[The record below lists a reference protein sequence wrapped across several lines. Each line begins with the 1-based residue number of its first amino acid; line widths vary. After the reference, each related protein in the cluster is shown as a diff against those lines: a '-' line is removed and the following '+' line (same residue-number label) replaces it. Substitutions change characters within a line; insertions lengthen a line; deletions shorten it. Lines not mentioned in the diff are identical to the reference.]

1 MQPGNLYIIFPA
13 VGDLPAKGIW
23 FIWKAIKEGSL
34 LYLNLHLTKKVT
46 QQETA
51 PGQQL
56 SLDTEWEDQP
66 SASTSADEE
75 VPEEI
80 SARVLRRILI
90 FSGIPTFTGFLSL
103 PLFYYLKVVKHLD
116 IPTYA
121 VYLASF
127 CTFGVGILGISYG
140 AISSSWTAAEGSR
153 LGIEEFK
160 KNLPIAIDRMRGR

>member
-1 MQPGNLYIIFPA
+1 
-13 VGDLPAKGIW
+13 
-23 FIWKAIKEGSL
+23 
-34 LYLNLHLTKKVT
+34 

-51 PGQQL
+51 SRQPLQV
-56 SLDTEWEDQP
+56 DAVWEEQP
-66 SASTSADEE
+66 SASTSDEE

-80 SARVLRRILI
+80 SARILRRIII

-103 PLFYYLKVVKHLD
+103 PLFYYLKVVQHWD

-140 AISSSWTAAEGSR
+140 AISSSWSAAEGSK
-153 LGIEEFK
+153 LGIEQFK
-160 KNLPIAIDRMRGR
+160 QNL